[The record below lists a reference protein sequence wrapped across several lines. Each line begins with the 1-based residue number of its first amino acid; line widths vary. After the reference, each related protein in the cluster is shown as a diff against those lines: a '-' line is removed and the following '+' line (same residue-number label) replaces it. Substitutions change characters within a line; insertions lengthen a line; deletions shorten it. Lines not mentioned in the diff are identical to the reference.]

1 MNIFE
6 ILGLPALHRKLA
18 NKVTQLVK
26 HFDEVPDSRKKDKR
40 YGIQLKK
47 DGVCAI
53 TIIRDGVPVIYSRT
67 GKKFTNT
74 SKICHDIMGMKL
86 RDGVYFGELCC
97 DLEHISLEMLSGVV
111 NPNRT
116 AEVTEIHEAY
126 DALDNLTMYFYD
138 LISIESFIKGK
149 SNTDFQRRY
158 NNLVERVY
166 GDVSDPL
173 APHTNPPSN
182 VSVINLIPVETSQID
197 AWLEVAVK
205 NGEEGIVI
213 IDLDADWEA
222 GHKGWR
228 KMKKVRGVDYD
239 LKCVG
244 YEEGTGKYAG
254 KIANLIFQ
262 WKDGK
267 TIKCMLGKGWT
278 HQMAEEML
286 NVINYGESVGMN
298 HHTHKD
304 SPLGKI
310 FQVYAL
316 EESSK
321 GKLRL
326 PKVGE
331 QRHDK
336 DKADV

>member
-1 MNIFE
+1 MNIFQV
-6 ILGLPALHRKLA
+6 LGLPELHRKLS

-26 HFDEVPDSRKKDKR
+26 HFVEVPDSRKKDKR

-53 TIIRDGVPVIYSRT
+53 TIIRDGVPIIFSRT
-67 GKKFTNT
+67 GRKFTNT
-74 SKICHDIMGMKL
+74 SKICHDIMALNL

-97 DLEHISLEMLSGVV
+97 DLKHISLEMLSGVV

-126 DALDNLTMYFYD
+126 DALDNMHMYFYD
-138 LISIESFIKGK
+138 LISIESFKKGT
-149 SNTDFQRRY
+149 SDTPFQRRY

-166 GDVSDPL
+166 
-173 APHTNPPSN
+173 NPNDNYGRTPTN
-182 VSVINLIPVETSQID
+182 VSVINMIPVEASQIEHF
-197 AWLEVAVK
+197 LEVAVK

-228 KMKKVRGVDYD
+228 KMKLVRGIDYD
-239 LKCVG
+239 LRCIG

-254 KIANLIFQ
+254 KVANLIFQ

-278 HQMAEEML
+278 HDMAEEMFQA
-286 NVINYGESVGMN
+286 IKASEGTRCHPAKGS
-298 HHTHKD
+298 
-304 SPLGKI
+304 SPIGKI

-331 QRHDK
+331 QRMDK
-336 DKADV
+336 GEADV

>member
-1 MNIFE
+1 MNIFQY
-6 ILGLPALHRKLA
+6 LGLPELHRKLS

-26 HFDEVPDSRKKDKR
+26 HFAEVPDSRKKGKR

-53 TIIRDGVPVIYSRT
+53 TIVRDGVPAIYSRT
-67 GKKFTNT
+67 GRRFTNT
-74 SKICHDIMGMKL
+74 SKICHNIQALNL

-126 DALDNLTMYFYD
+126 DALDNMHMYFYD
-138 LISIESFIKGK
+138 LISIESFKKGT

-158 NNLVERVY
+158 NNLVERIY
-166 GDVSDPL
+166 EP
-173 APHTNPPSN
+173 TNTTMREPEN
-182 VSVINLIPVETSQID
+182 VSVVNLVPVETSQIEH
-197 AWLEVAVK
+197 WLEVAVK

-222 GHKGWR
+222 GHKGHR
-228 KMKKVRGVDYD
+228 KMKLVRGVDYD
-239 LKCVG
+239 LRCIG

-254 KIANLIFQ
+254 KVANLIFQ

-267 TIKCMLGKGWT
+267 TIKAMLGKGWT
-278 HQMAEEML
+278 HEMAEEMFHA
-286 NVINYGESVGMN
+286 IKRGESLGRN
-298 HHTHKD
+298 HGTKMSD
-304 SPLGKI
+304 PVGKI
-310 FQVYAL
+310 FQVVAL

-326 PKVGE
+326 PKVRE

-336 DKADV
+336 QTPDVG